1 VSVSSLSRWAARL
14 RQEGQQAA
22 LHARGGDPHARA
34 IAAQAALILLTY
46 EREPQLF
53 LHEPRA

>member
-1 VSVSSLSRWAARL
+1 VSSLSRWAARL